1 MTASIP
7 ISQEIT
13 VNAGVIGAG
22 GNPLSLNA
30 IFLTENNPTNPLV
43 PAGELL
49 QFTNAANVGAY
60 FGLSSTE
67 YQAAVIYF
75 GGVKNGTR
83 IPATLYFCKYATAAR
98 AAWIRGNTI
107 SAGSFASQLNYLQS
121 LSGSLSVTIGGTV
134 YTAASLNLSAATSI
148 GGTESTSVI
157 NKMITALGISAVGTV
172 LWDSLLSQF
181 IVEST
186 ATGTGASVTF
196 ATGTIAAGLG
206 LTAGILSAGC
216 GIDTPATVMQN
227 CITLSND
234 WAVFAPL
241 FVPTSSDSLGFAAW
255 AQAQS
260 NRYWF
265 ILPDNSAGYLTANN
279 SATLGA
285 QIAALTYD
293 STIVAYCS
301 ANPWFLAAF
310 FAAYAASINWFATN
324 GRATLKFR
332 QQDGLATYV
341 TPITNSAAA
350 TAIISNNASYYG
362 TYSAPGIGNVYSI
375 VADGG
380 MAGSQFLW
388 ADTFLGQL
396 FLNSQMALAI
406 FTGLLDVNSLPFGP
420 IGDASLRAF
429 LEDSIQQALNA
440 GIIRKGITP
449 SSQQAQEIE
458 LMIGFD
464 VSAELTAHGFYLYLP
479 PSTAQQR
486 AIRVDNSPYLFYMDG
501 GAIQKIQ
508 LNSFAVI

>member
-1 MTASIP
+1 MVASIP
-7 ISQEIT
+7 ISQEVS

-22 GNPLSLNA
+22 GNPLSLNS
-30 IFLTENNPTNPLV
+30 IFLTEDNPANPLV
-43 PAGELL
+43 PTGQLL
-49 QFTNAANVGAY
+49 SFPNAAAVGAY

-75 GGVKNGTR
+75 SGVTNGTR
-83 IPATLYFCKYATAAR
+83 IPSTLYFCKYATAAR
-98 AAWIRGNTI
+98 SAWVRGLTI
-107 SAGSFASQLNYLQS
+107 SAGAFASQLAYLQS

-134 YTAASLNLSAATSI
+134 YTAASINLSAATSI
-148 GGTESTSVI
+148 GGNESTSVI
-157 NKMITALGISAVGTV
+157 NKMITDLAITSVGTV

-181 IVEST
+181 IIEST
-186 ATGTGASVTF
+186 ATGTTASVAF
-196 ATGTIAAGLG
+196 ATGTLAAELG
-206 LTAGILSAGC
+206 LNAGILSAGS
-216 GIDTPATVMQN
+216 GVDTPAEIMQST
-227 CITLSND
+227 IALSND
-234 WAVFAPL
+234 WATFTTL
-241 FVPTSSDSLGFAAW
+241 FVPTSSDALGFAAW

-265 ILPDNSAGYLTANN
+265 ILPDNNAGYLTANN
-279 SATLGA
+279 SSTLGA
-285 QIAALTYD
+285 QIALLTYD
-293 STIVAYCS
+293 STIVAYC
-301 ANPWFLAAF
+301 ATNPWFLAAF
-310 FAAYAASINWFATN
+310 FASYAASINWFAVN

-332 QQDGLATYV
+332 QQSGLATYV
-341 TPITNSAAA
+341 TPITNAAAA

-362 TYSAPGIGNVYSI
+362 TYSAPGAGNIYNI

-406 FTGLLDVNSLPFGP
+406 FTGLLGVNSLPFGP
-420 IGDASLRAF
+420 IGDASLRVF
-429 LEDSIQQALNA
+429 LEDSIQQGLNA

-449 SSQQAQEIE
+449 SSQQATEIM
-458 LMIGFD
+458 LMIGID